1 MMVNG
6 YSITGTKHI
15 GNQDGFFIREES
27 GKVYMYITADGM
39 GGHAAGDVA
48 AKMAIDTIAE
58 KLTDF
63 SAEAITEAVNAAN
76 ADILKKA
83 KSSPEL
89 EGMGTTVVLCMRRDD
104 KIIIAHVG
112 DSRAYVIENGVIRYV
127 TKDHSYVQQLVDDGE
142 ISAQEAKAH
151 PMKNIITNAVGVQ
164 ENVIVDT
171 TEMKINKNC
180 VITLC
185 SDGVSNVMTDERL
198 AEIASSESDNPA
210 KALCEEAQKL
220 GSRDDVTAIVINLR
234 GDIL

>member
-1 MMVNG
+1 MMVKG

-58 KLTDF
+58 RLTDF

-76 ADILKKA
+76 GDILKKA

-89 EGMGTTVVLCMRRDD
+89 EGMGTTVVLCMRCDD

-112 DSRAYVIENGVIRYV
+112 DSRAYVIENGVIKYV

-164 ENVIVDT
+164 ENVSVDI

-198 AEIASSESDNPA
+198 AEISVSESDNPA

>member
-1 MMVNG
+1 MMVKG

-27 GKVYMYITADGM
+27 GKPYMYITADGM

-48 AKMAIDTIAE
+48 AKTAIDTIKE

-63 SAEAITEAVNAAN
+63 SAKAITEAVNDAN
-76 ADILKKA
+76 INIFAKA

-89 EGMGTTVVLCMRRDD
+89 EGMGTTVVLCMRKGN

-112 DSRAYVIENGVIRYV
+112 DSRAYICRNGAL
-127 TKDHSYVQQLVDDGE
+127 T

-164 ENVIVDT
+164 ENVNVDIA
-171 TEMKINKNC
+171 ELEVNENS

-198 AEIASSESDNPA
+198 AEISSDCSDDPA
-210 KALCEEAQKL
+210 KTLCEEAQKL
-220 GSRDDVTAIVINLR
+220 GSSDDVTAIVINLR

>member
-1 MMVNG
+1 MMVKG

-27 GKVYMYITADGM
+27 GKPYMYITADGM

-48 AKMAIDTIAE
+48 AKTAIDTIKE

-63 SAEAITEAVNAAN
+63 SAKAITEAVNDAN
-76 ADILKKA
+76 INIFAKA

-89 EGMGTTVVLCMRRDD
+89 EGMGTTVVLCMRKGN

-112 DSRAYVIENGVIRYV
+112 DSRAYVIENGIIKYV

-164 ENVIVDT
+164 EIVNVDIAELEVND
-171 TEMKINKNC
+171 NS

-198 AEIASSESDNPA
+198 AEISSDCSDDPA
-210 KALCEEAQKL
+210 KTLCEEAQKL
-220 GSRDDVTAIVINLR
+220 GSSDDVTAIVINLR